1 MTGKWSQPNVPHR
14 GWNCISVEDLGSP
27 DEICEMCETQEI
39 RYVHFMKHPDY
50 ERVLGVGCVC
60 AERME
65 EDYVR
70 PKRRENELRNAAGRK
85 RRWLARKWRI
95 SAKGNA
101 YLNVDGINI
110 TVFQKRDGTWGGRL
124 QNRMSGRKVDSQRI
138 YASEDEAKLAAFD
151 AMIFMKSKH
160 GWGS

>member
-1 MTGKWSQPNVPHR
+1 MTGKWSKPNVPHR
-14 GWNCISVEDLGSP
+14 GWSCISVEDLGSL

-50 ERVLGVGCVC
+50 ESVLGVGCVC

-65 EDYVR
+65 EDYAG
-70 PKRRENELRNAAGRK
+70 PKRRESALRNAAGRK
-85 RRWLARKWRI
+85 RRWLTRKWRI

-101 YLNVDGINI
+101 YLNVDRINI
-110 TVFQKRDGTWGGRL
+110 TIFQKRNGSWGGRL
-124 QNRMSGRKVDSQRI
+124 QDRISGHKIDSRRT
-138 YASEDEAKLAAFD
+138 YASENEAKLAAFD

-160 GWGS
+160 GWGR